1 MDLPVGAISGGR
13 RAGPRW

>member
-13 RAGPRW
+13 QAGPRW